1 MKGFS
6 FFGKSVLEPKVYS
19 TKKHTIRNKAISKN
33 SLTVINRLNSAGY
46 DAYLVG
52 GGVRDLLLGLS
63 PKDFDIVTNAH
74 PSEIRKEFRNCRIIG
89 RRFRLAHILFG
100 REIIEVAT
108 FRANEVEEESKH
120 FQTNRD
126 GFIIRDNIYGTI
138 DEDALRRDF
147 TINALYYD
155 VRSQSIIDYCDGV
168 SDIKARKIRL
178 IGDPVERFHEDPV
191 RIIRAIRFEAKLGFT
206 IDPKLLRPIAEHA
219 HLLHL
224 VSPSRMY
231 DEVLKLFLTGHGV
244 QSFKGL
250 MHYDL
255 FEILFPETYL
265 ALKNMGFPEDHLL
278 LRSLNNSDQRSKEGL
293 TSSPYFVYASLL
305 WAPFMEEYEALLAGG
320 TRSHEASRIAA
331 ERIFK
336 AQNEITVIPRYVRE
350 FIEEL
355 WVFQF
360 RLLAKTIRNPKR
372 QIEHSRF
379 KAAYDFLLLRAEAGE
394 SDEVIERATFWKKEW
409 EAYERDNPQG
419 NSQKQDNEEQAT
431 RKERKSRPRR
441 RPRRRRRQPPKE
453 S

>member
-1 MKGFS
+1 M
-6 FFGKSVLEPKVYS
+6 EPKVYS
-19 TKKHTIRNKAISKN
+19 AKKHPIRNGAISKN
-33 SLTVINRLNSAGY
+33 SLSVINRLNSAGY

-74 PSEIRKEFRNCRIIG
+74 PSEIRNEFRNCRIIG

-108 FRANEVEEESKH
+108 FRANEVDEESKH

-126 GFIIRDNIYGTI
+126 GFITRDNIYGTI

-155 VRSQSIIDYCDGV
+155 VRNQSIIDYCDGV
-168 SDIKARKIRL
+168 RDIEARKIRL
-178 IGDPVERFHEDPV
+178 IGDPAERFHEDPV
-191 RIIRAIRFEAKLGFT
+191 RIIRAIRFEAKLGFS
-206 IDPKLLRPIAEHA
+206 IDSKLLKPIAEYA

-244 QSFKGL
+244 DSFKRL
-250 MHYDL
+250 MHYNI
-255 FEILFPETYL
+255 FEILFPDTFA
-265 ALKNMGFPEDHLL
+265 ALKAVGFPEDHLL
-278 LRSLNNSDQRSKEGL
+278 VRSLNNSDERSRAGL

-305 WAPFMEEYEALLAGG
+305 WAPFVERYETLLAEGV
-320 TRSHEASRIAA
+320 RSHEASRIAA
-331 ERIFK
+331 EQIFK
-336 AQNEITVIPRYVRE
+336 AQNQITVIPRYVRE

-355 WVFQF
+355 WIFQF
-360 RLLAKTIRNPKR
+360 RLLAKTIRNPQR

-379 KAAYDFLLLRAEAGE
+379 KAAYDFLLLRAEANE
-394 SDEVIERATFWKKEW
+394 SEEVVERAAFWKKEW
-409 EAYERDNPQG
+409 EAYERANPDREEAGSERGRRG
-419 NSQKQDNEEQAT
+419 NRS
-431 RKERKSRPRR
+431 KSRPRR